1 MRFYFDIH
9 YCGKVHADDEG
20 EEFQSIEDA
29 RAYVLSTTK
38 EFYRLGQRP
47 NRKVILYARIE
58 ITDRQGTSLTVPM
71 AGQYCGAHPELPRR
85 QRNNSCDAAF
95 LGQLN
100 LLSNGSKA
108 NVAGGSAMDSII
120 YLVGLVVIVMLILS
134 ALGLR

>member
-20 EEFQSIEDA
+20 EEFDTIEDA

-38 EFYRLGQRP
+38 EFHRLDQRP

-71 AGQYCGAHPELPRR
+71 AGQYCGVHPELPRR
-85 QRNNSCDAAF
+85 QRNNMCDPAF
-95 LGQLN
+95 LGQVIRFRTVRKRTSLEAAPWTA
-100 LLSNGSKA
+100 S
-108 NVAGGSAMDSII
+108 SISS
-120 YLVGLVVIVMLILS
+120 V
-134 ALGLR
+134 